1 MMSFWIMLDD
11 FVATDELPGG
21 NAVPD
26 EV

>member
-1 MMSFWIMLDD
+1 MSFWIMLDD

-21 NAVPD
+21 NVVPD